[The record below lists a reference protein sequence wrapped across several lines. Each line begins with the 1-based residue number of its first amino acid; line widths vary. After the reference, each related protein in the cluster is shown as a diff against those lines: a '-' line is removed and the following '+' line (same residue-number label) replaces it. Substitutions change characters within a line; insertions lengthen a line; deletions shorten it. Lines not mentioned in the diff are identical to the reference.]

1 MLLVGAASNSG
12 GGGYDIDNSLRF
24 RSSASAYLNR
34 TPSSAGNLKTFTQ
47 SVWLKRGKL
56 GAAHEI
62 YNPYYGGDGVNEAQ
76 FKFTPSDQ
84 IQFYENGTSNGNY
97 ITNDVFRDPS
107 AWYHIVLAVDTTNST
122 AADRVKIYVNNRR
135 ITSFATESYIG
146 LNTNTGWNGTS
157 AQFINR
163 YARSALFY
171 FDGYM
176 TEFNSIDGQALAPT
190 DFGETNDNGTW
201 VPKKYT
207 GTYGTNGFYLDF
219 EDTSSVAALGTD
231 SSGNSNTWTVNNISL
246 TAGVTYDSMPDVPTL
261 TDEDTANFAT
271 RNPLAYSPSMTF
283 SNGNLTTNGTLAS
296 WYGSASTIFVNSGK
310 WYWETT
316 ITVKGTY
323 IHVGVAEEDWAP
335 NVSTGMNNNTYG
347 YYSYNGTKI
356 RNSTF
361 SAYGT
366 TYTTGDVIG
375 VALDY
380 DSGAIWFSKN
390 GTWQNSATISEV
402 QAGTTTN
409 AAFTGVTERLTPASA
424 QYGTATQNHNF
435 GQRAFAYTQPTG
447 FLKLNTFNLP
457 DSTIEDGSTNFN
469 PVLYTGDG
477 AVDNAITG
485 VGFQPDWTW
494 IKERNGA
501 ANHGLYDA
509 VRGVQKDLVSNTT
522 GAETTQSTGLTAFDS
537 DGFTTGVLA
546 KLNTNSDTYVAWNW
560 KAASTAGATYAV
572 KVVSDSGNK
581 YRFDD
586 FGTSAVTL
594 NLHETGTYTF
604 DQSDSSNS
612 GHPFRFSTTSDGT
625 HGGGSAYTTGVTVT
639 GVPGTAGAK
648 TVIVVAASAP
658 TLYYYCTVHSG
669 MGGQA
674 NTNVTK
680 GSSNFDGTIVS
691 TVSAN
696 PTAGFSIAT
705 YVGNGVSGA
714 TFGHGLGVAP
724 ELVMVKDLDTA
735 VSWVVYSKPVGN
747 TKTLYLNLSAAQTSV
762 ATWANTTPTASVV
775 SVGANGLYNN
785 GTTKNHIAYC
795 FASVEGYSKIGSY
808 TGNGNAN
815 GTFVYTGFKPAY
827 VMIKRTNTTGSWY
840 TFDNKR
846 EGYNVDNDTL
856 LADTTAAETTTDY
869 IDILSNGFKPRTT
882 AAAVNTSASTY
893 VYMAFAKNPFKN
905 STAR

>member
-1 MLLVGAASNSG
+1 MGILNNSNAISISG
-12 GGGYDIDNSLRF
+12 DYTLENSLRF
-24 RSSASAYLNR
+24 RASADAYLSRANGSTATLATSGTISMWVKKPR
-34 TPSSAGNLKTFTQ
+34 NGSREYLMQTGSGAGNSNHFSLFFTNSTADTIKVGQ
-47 SVWLKRGKL
+47 YSVN
-56 GAAHEI
+56 A
-62 YNPYYGGDGVNEAQ
+62 
-76 FKFTPSDQ
+76 
-84 IQFYENGTSNGNY
+84 Y
-97 ITNDVFRDPS
+97 INSTNLYRDSS
-107 AWYHIVLAVDTTNST
+107 AWYHIVMAFDST
-122 AADRVKIYVNNRR
+122 ESTGTDRVKIYVNGELKTNTSSAGASSNFA
-135 ITSFATESYIG
+135 ITNNGQTIYIG
-146 LNTNTGWNGTS
+146 RES
-157 AQFINR
+157 
-163 YARSALFY
+163 
-171 FDGYM
+171 GYPSDTYM
-176 TEFNSIDGQALAPT
+176 SEVQVIDGQTLAAT
-190 DFGETNDNGTW
+190 DFGETDNNGTW
-201 VPKKYT
+201 IPKKYT
-207 GTYGTNGFYLDF
+207 GSYGNNGFYLKFD
-219 EDTSSVAALGTD
+219 DTSSVAALGTD
-231 SSGNSNTWTVNNISL
+231 SSGNGNDFTPTNISL

-283 SNGNLTTNGTLAS
+283 SNGNLTTNGTLAG

-316 ITVKGTY
+316 ITVKGSY
-323 IHVGVAEEDWAP
+323 IHIGAAEENWAP

-390 GTWQNSATISEV
+390 GTWQNSATISEI

-469 PVLYTGDG
+469 TVLYTGDG

-546 KLNTNSDTYVAWNW
+546 KLNTNNDTYVAWNW
-560 KAASTAGATYAV
+560 KAGGTGAS
-572 KVVSDSGNK
+572 
-581 YRFDD
+581 
-586 FGTSAVTL
+586 
-594 NLHETGTYTF
+594 
-604 DQSDSSNS
+604 
-612 GHPFRFSTTSDGT
+612 
-625 HGGGSAYTTGVTVT
+625 
-639 GVPGTAGAK
+639 
-648 TVIVVAASAP
+648 
-658 TLYYYCTVHSG
+658 
-669 MGGQA
+669 
-674 NTNVTK
+674 NTN
-680 GSSNFDGTIVS
+680 GTITS

-696 PTAGFSIAT
+696 TTAGFSVVT
-705 YVGNGVSGA
+705 YTGNGTSGA
-714 TFGHGLGVAP
+714 TIGHGLGAVPQFVVTKARTSSTYAWNSWHTSLGTNYHINLNTTGGQDNSVNIFP
-724 ELVMVKDLDTA
+724 TA
-735 VSWVVYSKPVGN
+735 GMTSTTFQTATSAIKYN
-747 TKTLYLNLSAAQTSV
+747 NLSGVNYV
-762 ATWANTTPTASVV
+762 AYVFT
-775 SVGANGLYNN
+775 G
-785 GTTKNHIAYC
+785 I
-795 FASVEGYSKIGSY
+795 EGYSKFGSY

-856 LADTTAAETTTDY
+856 LANTTAAETTTDY

>member
-1 MLLVGAASNSG
+1 MGILNNSNAISISG
-12 GGGYDIDNSLRF
+12 DYTLENSLRF
-24 RSSASAYLNR
+24 RASADAYLSRANGSTATLATSGTISMWVKKPR
-34 TPSSAGNLKTFTQ
+34 NGSREYLMQTGSGAGNSNHFSLFFNNSTADSIKVGQ
-47 SVWLKRGKL
+47 YSVN
-56 GAAHEI
+56 A
-62 YNPYYGGDGVNEAQ
+62 
-76 FKFTPSDQ
+76 
-84 IQFYENGTSNGNY
+84 Y
-97 ITNDVFRDPS
+97 INSTNLYRDSS
-107 AWYHIVLAVDTTNST
+107 AWYHIVMAFDST
-122 AADRVKIYVNNRR
+122 ESTGTDRVKIYVNGELKTNTSSAGASSNFA
-135 ITSFATESYIG
+135 ITNNGQTIYIG
-146 LNTNTGWNGTS
+146 RES
-157 AQFINR
+157 
-163 YARSALFY
+163 
-171 FDGYM
+171 GYPSDTYM
-176 TEFNSIDGQALAPT
+176 SEVQVIDGQTLAAT
-190 DFGETNDNGTW
+190 DFGETDNNGTW
-201 VPKKYT
+201 IPKKYT
-207 GTYGTNGFYLDF
+207 GSYGNNGFYLKFD
-219 EDTSSVAALGTD
+219 DTSSVAALGTD
-231 SSGNSNTWTVNNISL
+231 SSGNGNDFTPTNISL

-283 SNGNLTTNGTLAS
+283 SNGNLTTNGTLAG

-316 ITVKGTY
+316 ITVKGSY
-323 IHVGVAEEDWAP
+323 IHIGAAEENWAP

-447 FLKLNTFNLP
+447 FKKLNTFNLP

-469 PVLYTGDG
+469 TVLYTGDG

-546 KLNTNSDTYVAWNW
+546 KLNTNNDTYVAWNW
-560 KAASTAGATYAV
+560 KAGGTGAS
-572 KVVSDSGNK
+572 
-581 YRFDD
+581 
-586 FGTSAVTL
+586 
-594 NLHETGTYTF
+594 
-604 DQSDSSNS
+604 
-612 GHPFRFSTTSDGT
+612 
-625 HGGGSAYTTGVTVT
+625 
-639 GVPGTAGAK
+639 
-648 TVIVVAASAP
+648 
-658 TLYYYCTVHSG
+658 
-669 MGGQA
+669 
-674 NTNVTK
+674 NTN
-680 GSSNFDGTIVS
+680 GTITS

-696 PTAGFSIAT
+696 TTAGFSIAT

-856 LADTTAAETTTDY
+856 LANTTAAETTTDY

>member
-1 MLLVGAASNSG
+1 MGILNNSNAISTISG
-12 GGGYDIDNSLRF
+12 DYNLENSLRF
-24 RSSASAYLNR
+24 RASADAYLSRANGSTATLATSGTISMWVKKPR
-34 TPSSAGNLKTFTQ
+34 NGSREYLMQTGSGTGNSNYFSLFFTNSTADSLKVGQ
-47 SVWLKRGKL
+47 YSVD
-56 GAAHEI
+56 A
-62 YNPYYGGDGVNEAQ
+62 YVNS
-76 FKFTPSDQ
+76 TTL
-84 IQFYENGTSNGNY
+84 Y
-97 ITNDVFRDPS
+97 RDPS
-107 AWYHIVLAVDTTNST
+107 AWYHIVMAFDST
-122 AADRVKIYVNNRR
+122 ESTGTDRCKIYVNGELTTN
-135 ITSFATESYIG
+135 TSSAGASSNFAMTNNGQTIYIG
-146 LNTNTGWNGTS
+146 RES
-157 AQFINR
+157 
-163 YARSALFY
+163 
-171 FDGYM
+171 GYPSDTYM
-176 TEFNSIDGQALAPT
+176 SEVQLIDGQTLAAT
-190 DFGETNDNGTW
+190 DFGETDNNGTW
-201 VPKKYT
+201 IPKKYT
-207 GTYGTNGFYLDF
+207 GSYGNNGFYLKFD
-219 EDTSSVAALGTD
+219 DTSSVAALGTD
-231 SSGNSNTWTVNNISL
+231 SSGNGNNFTPTNISL
-246 TAGVTYDSMPDVPTL
+246 TAGTTYDSMPDVPTL

-323 IHVGVAEEDWAP
+323 IQIGAAEEDWLP
-335 NVSTGMNNNTYG
+335 NSGAALQSNAYG
-347 YYSYNGTKI
+347 YYSYNGNAV
-356 RNSTF
+356 RDGAST
-361 SAYGT
+361 SYGT

-409 AAFTGVTERLTPASA
+409 AAFTGVTARLSPASS
-424 QYGTATQNHNF
+424 QYGTATQNHNY

-469 PVLYTGDG
+469 TVLYTGDG

-494 IKERNGA
+494 IKERNA
-501 ANHGLYDA
+501 VANHGLYDA
-509 VRGVQKDLVSNTT
+509 VRGVQKDFVSNTT
-522 GAETTQSTGLTAFDS
+522 AAETTQSTGLTSFDS

-546 KLNTNSDTYVAWNW
+546 KLNTNNDTYVAWNW
-560 KAASTAGATYAV
+560 KAASTEAATYVV

-581 YRFDD
+581 YRFND

-612 GHPFRFSTTSDGT
+612 GHPLRFSSTSDGT
-625 HGGGSAYTTGVTVT
+625 HGGGSEYTTGITVT
-639 GVPGTAGAK
+639 GTPGSAGAK
-648 TVIVVAASAP
+648 TVIVIAASAP
-658 TLYYYCTVHSG
+658 TLYYYCSVHSG

-696 PTAGFSIAT
+696 PTAGFSIINWSSP
-705 YVGNGVSGA
+705 VSNGS
-714 TFGHGLGVAP
+714 TIGHGLSSTP
-724 ELVMVKDLDTA
+724 ELLILKSRTSTSAWGVFAPSILDNK
-735 VSWVVYSKPVGN
+735 Y
-747 TKTLYLNLSAAQTSV
+747 LYLDNTGTATSASYKPTLSSTVMTVPAYTYYFGGPSNSG
-762 ATWANTTPTASVV
+762 T
-775 SVGANGLYNN
+775 NN
-785 GTTKNHIAYC
+785 CYAFH
-795 FASVEGYSKIGSY
+795 SVEGYSKIGSY

-815 GTFVYTGFKPAY
+815 GTFVYTGFKPVY
-827 VMIKRTNTTGSWY
+827 VIIRRYNTSGSWLIY
-840 TFDNKR
+840 DDARAPTNSV
-846 EGYNVDNDTL
+846 GNILY
-856 LADTTAAETTTDY
+856 ADTTAAENSATNRMDFVSNGIKLRTTDA
-869 IDILSNGFKPRTT
+869 SHN
-882 AAAVNTSASTY
+882 ANNSTY
-893 VYMAFAKNPFKN
+893 IYMAFAENPFKN

>member
-12 GGGYDIDNSLRF
+12 GGGYKLENSLRF
-24 RSSASAYLNR
+24 RASADAYLSRANGSTATLATSGTISMWVKKCR
-34 TPSSAGNLKTFTQ
+34 NGSREYLMQTGSGTGNSNHFSLFFTNSTADSIKVGQ
-47 SVWLKRGKL
+47 YSVN
-56 GAAHEI
+56 A
-62 YNPYYGGDGVNEAQ
+62 
-76 FKFTPSDQ
+76 
-84 IQFYENGTSNGNY
+84 Y
-97 ITNDVFRDPS
+97 INSTTLYRDSS
-107 AWYHIVLAVDTTNST
+107 AWYHLVMAFDST
-122 AADRVKIYVNNRR
+122 ESTGTDRVKIYVNGELTTN
-135 ITSFATESYIG
+135 TSSAGASSNFAMTNNGQTIYIG
-146 LNTNTGWNGTS
+146 RES
-157 AQFINR
+157 
-163 YARSALFY
+163 
-171 FDGYM
+171 GYPSDTYM
-176 TEFNSIDGQALAPT
+176 SEVQLIDGQTLAAT
-190 DFGETNDNGTW
+190 NFGETDDNGTW
-201 VPKKYT
+201 IPKEYT
-207 GTYGTNGFYLDF
+207 GSYGNNGFYLKFD
-219 EDTSSVAALGTD
+219 DTSSVAALGTD
-231 SSGNSNTWTVNNISL
+231 SSGNGNNFTPTNISL
-246 TAGVTYDSMPDVPTL
+246 TAGVTYDSMTDVPTL
-261 TDEDTANFAT
+261 TDEDTSNFAT

-323 IHVGVAEEDWAP
+323 IQIGAAEEDWLP
-335 NVSTGMNNNTYG
+335 NSSVGLQSNAYG
-347 YYSYNGTKI
+347 YYSYNGNAV
-356 RNSTF
+356 RDGAST
-361 SAYGT
+361 AYGT

-409 AAFTGVTERLTPASA
+409 AAFTGVTARLSPASS
-424 QYGTATQNHNF
+424 QYGTATHNHNF
-435 GQRAFAYTQPTG
+435 GQQPFAYTQPTG

-469 PVLYTGDG
+469 PVLYTGNG
-477 AVDNAITG
+477 SSQSIIG

-494 IKERNGA
+494 IKGRSA
-501 ANHGLYDA
+501 ATAHALYDA
-509 VRGVQKDLVSNTT
+509 VRGVQKDLVSDSTA
-522 GAETTQSTGLTAFDS
+522 AETTQTTGLTAFNS
-537 DGFTTGVLA
+537 NGFTTGVLA
-546 KLNTNSDTYVAWNW
+546 KLNTNSATYVAWNW
-560 KAASTAGATYAV
+560 KAASTAAATYVV

-612 GHPFRFSTTSDGT
+612 GHPLRFSATSDGT
-625 HGGGSAYTTGVTVT
+625 HGGGSEYTTGVTVT
-639 GVPGTAGAK
+639 GTPGSAGAK

-658 TLYYYCTVHSG
+658 TLYYYCSVHSG

-735 VSWVVYSKPVGN
+735 VNWVVYSKPVGN
-747 TKTLYLNLSAAQTSV
+747 TKTLYLNLGNAQTSV

-775 SVGANGLYNN
+775 SVGTNGLYNN

-808 TGNGNAN
+808 IGNGNVN
-815 GTFVYTGFKPAY
+815 GPFIYTGFKPAFIMTKCASSAGEWEMY
-827 VMIKRTNTTGSWY
+827 DTSRGL
-840 TFDNKR
+840 
-846 EGYNVDNDTL
+846 YNAVTMTL
-856 LADTTAAETTTDY
+856 EAQSTTAELNFYT
-869 IDILSNGFKPRTT
+869 IDILSNGFKQR
-882 AAAVNTSASTY
+882 NFYSTQNQSGATFI
-893 VYMAFAKNPFKN
+893 YMAFAENPFKN
-905 STAR
+905 SNAR

>member
-1 MLLVGAASNSG
+1 MGILNNSNAISTISG
-12 GGGYDIDNSLRF
+12 DYTLENSLRF
-24 RSSASAYLNR
+24 RASADAYLSRANGSTATLATSGTISMWVKKPR
-34 TPSSAGNLKTFTQ
+34 NGSREYLMQTGSGAGNSNHFSLFFTNSTADTIKVGQ
-47 SVWLKRGKL
+47 YSVN
-56 GAAHEI
+56 A
-62 YNPYYGGDGVNEAQ
+62 
-76 FKFTPSDQ
+76 
-84 IQFYENGTSNGNY
+84 Y
-97 ITNDVFRDPS
+97 INSTNLYRDSS
-107 AWYHIVLAVDTTNST
+107 AWYHIVMAFDST
-122 AADRVKIYVNNRR
+122 ESTGTDRVKIYVNGELKTNTSSAGASSNFA
-135 ITSFATESYIG
+135 ITNNGQTIYIG
-146 LNTNTGWNGTS
+146 RES
-157 AQFINR
+157 
-163 YARSALFY
+163 
-171 FDGYM
+171 GYPSDTYM
-176 TEFNSIDGQALAPT
+176 SEVQVIDGQTLAAT
-190 DFGETNDNGTW
+190 DFGKTDNNGTW
-201 VPKKYT
+201 IPKKYT
-207 GTYGTNGFYLDF
+207 GSYGNNGFYLKFD
-219 EDTSSVAALGTD
+219 DTSSVAALGTD
-231 SSGNSNTWTVNNISL
+231 SSGNGNDFTPTNISL

-316 ITVKGTY
+316 ITVKGSY
-323 IHVGVAEEDWAP
+323 IHIGAAEENWAP

-409 AAFTGVTERLTPASA
+409 AAFTGVTERLTPASS

-469 PVLYTGDG
+469 TVLYTGDG

-546 KLNTNSDTYVAWNW
+546 KLNTNNDTYVAWNW
-560 KAASTAGATYAV
+560 KAGGTGAS
-572 KVVSDSGNK
+572 
-581 YRFDD
+581 
-586 FGTSAVTL
+586 
-594 NLHETGTYTF
+594 
-604 DQSDSSNS
+604 
-612 GHPFRFSTTSDGT
+612 
-625 HGGGSAYTTGVTVT
+625 
-639 GVPGTAGAK
+639 
-648 TVIVVAASAP
+648 
-658 TLYYYCTVHSG
+658 
-669 MGGQA
+669 
-674 NTNVTK
+674 NTN
-680 GSSNFDGTIVS
+680 GTITS

-696 PTAGFSIAT
+696 TTAGFSIAT

>member
-1 MLLVGAASNSG
+1 MGILNNSNAISISG
-12 GGGYDIDNSLRF
+12 DYTLENSLRF
-24 RSSASAYLNR
+24 RASADAYLSRANGSTATLATSGTISMWVKKPR
-34 TPSSAGNLKTFTQ
+34 NGSREYLMQTGSGAGNSNHFSLFFTNSTADTIKVGQ
-47 SVWLKRGKL
+47 YSVN
-56 GAAHEI
+56 A
-62 YNPYYGGDGVNEAQ
+62 
-76 FKFTPSDQ
+76 
-84 IQFYENGTSNGNY
+84 Y
-97 ITNDVFRDPS
+97 INSTNLYRDSS
-107 AWYHIVLAVDTTNST
+107 AWYHIVMAFDST
-122 AADRVKIYVNNRR
+122 ESTGTDRVKIYVNGELKTNTSSAGASSNFA
-135 ITSFATESYIG
+135 ITNNGQTIYIG
-146 LNTNTGWNGTS
+146 RES
-157 AQFINR
+157 
-163 YARSALFY
+163 
-171 FDGYM
+171 GYPSDTYM
-176 TEFNSIDGQALAPT
+176 SEVQVIDGQTLAAT
-190 DFGETNDNGTW
+190 DFGETDNNGTW
-201 VPKKYT
+201 IPKKYT
-207 GTYGTNGFYLDF
+207 GSYGNNGFYLKFD
-219 EDTSSVAALGTD
+219 DTSSVAALGTD
-231 SSGNSNTWTVNNISL
+231 SSGNGNDFTPTNISL

-283 SNGNLTTNGTLAS
+283 SNGNLTTNGTLAG

-316 ITVKGTY
+316 ITVKGSY
-323 IHVGVAEEDWAP
+323 IHIGAAEENWAP

-361 SAYGT
+361 TAYGT

-469 PVLYTGDG
+469 TVLYTGDG

-546 KLNTNSDTYVAWNW
+546 KLNTNNDTYVAWNW
-560 KAASTAGATYAV
+560 KAGGTGAS
-572 KVVSDSGNK
+572 
-581 YRFDD
+581 
-586 FGTSAVTL
+586 
-594 NLHETGTYTF
+594 
-604 DQSDSSNS
+604 
-612 GHPFRFSTTSDGT
+612 
-625 HGGGSAYTTGVTVT
+625 
-639 GVPGTAGAK
+639 
-648 TVIVVAASAP
+648 
-658 TLYYYCTVHSG
+658 
-669 MGGQA
+669 
-674 NTNVTK
+674 NTN
-680 GSSNFDGTIVS
+680 GTITS

-696 PTAGFSIAT
+696 TIAGFSVVT
-705 YVGNGVSGA
+705 YTGNGTSGA
-714 TFGHGLGVAP
+714 TIGHGLGAVPQFVVTKARTSSTYAWNSWHTSLGTNYHINLNTTGGQDNSVNIFP
-724 ELVMVKDLDTA
+724 TA
-735 VSWVVYSKPVGN
+735 GMTSTTFQTATSAIKYN
-747 TKTLYLNLSAAQTSV
+747 NLSGVNYV
-762 ATWANTTPTASVV
+762 AYVFT
-775 SVGANGLYNN
+775 G
-785 GTTKNHIAYC
+785 I
-795 FASVEGYSKIGSY
+795 EGYSKFGSY

-856 LADTTAAETTTDY
+856 LANTTAAETTTDY

-882 AAAVNTSASTY
+882 AAAVNTSGSTY